1 MSSPIHATT
10 KFPQASH
17 VIVIAALLGAT
28 FLSGPLMAAP
38 ADVASTE
45 TPTTSHKAAAKT
57 ETVEQRITDLHKSL
71 RITADEETNW
81 TAVAQAMRENAANGQ
96 KLAAEKVAR
105 APSSMTAVDDLKS
118 YETFA
123 QSHVDGLKNLISSFS
138 TLYDTMPAAQKKNAD
153 QVFESFGRKGV
164 PTHS

>member
-1 MSSPIHATT
+1 
-10 KFPQASH
+10 
-17 VIVIAALLGAT
+17 
-28 FLSGPLMAAP
+28 
-38 ADVASTE
+38 
-45 TPTTSHKAAAKT
+45 
-57 ETVEQRITDLHKSL
+57 LHKSL

-81 TAVAQAMRENAANGQ
+81 TAVAQAMRENATNGQ
-96 KLAAEKVAR
+96 KLADEKIAR

-138 TLYDTMPAAQKKNAD
+138 TLYDGMPAAQKKVAD
-153 QVFESFGRKGV
+153 QVFESFGRKGA